1 MPESKDKSHFSE
13 MIGGF
18 IALAG
23 VVLGAIRWWS
33 GDTFWNSAGLMVVF
47 LLTGGMIILLA
58 EGLRTGK
65 LGIRGGY
72 VYQDKNPIVFWVF
85 VVFYVLV
92 CIAFAVMSVVYMLI

>member
-1 MPESKDKSHFSE
+1 MSESNDKPHLSE
-13 MIGGF
+13 MIGGL
-18 IALAG
+18 ILLVG

-33 GDTFWNSAGLMVVF
+33 GNTFWNSAGQIFVF

-72 VYQDKNPIVFWVF
+72 VYQDKNPVVFWIF
-85 VVFYVLV
+85 VVFYVIV
-92 CIAFAVMSVVYMLI
+92 GIALAIMSVVYTLI